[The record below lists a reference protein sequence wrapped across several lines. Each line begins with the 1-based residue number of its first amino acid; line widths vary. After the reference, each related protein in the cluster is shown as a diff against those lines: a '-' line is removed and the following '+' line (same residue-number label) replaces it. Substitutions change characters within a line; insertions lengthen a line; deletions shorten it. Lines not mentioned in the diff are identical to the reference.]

1 MLSYILIKIN
11 LHSLVLTFKLLTEIG
26 KNLQVEQ
33 AAHTG
38 LLLG

>member
-11 LHSLVLTFKLLTEIG
+11 LHSLVLTFKLLTEIR